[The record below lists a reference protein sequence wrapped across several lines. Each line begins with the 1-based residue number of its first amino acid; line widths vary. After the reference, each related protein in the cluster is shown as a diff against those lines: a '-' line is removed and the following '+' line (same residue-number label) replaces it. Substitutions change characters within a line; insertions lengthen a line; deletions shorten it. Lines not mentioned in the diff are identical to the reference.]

1 MESKNKRN
9 PAIKNYFFIFRNGFR
24 IVKKHIWIFL
34 IPFLMSVFNII
45 YHTSFLHW
53 HFVVKQQK
61 VVPSFTQEWKF
72 LFSSISFAFLHH
84 LPHLILN
91 SFSFFHPPINY
102 GAIANLVLPLL
113 ILIGY
118 KRIKRYLCYKK
129 EEPELKT
136 PISFTVKILLASLI
150 IGIGLLLFNLSF
162 WIWRSSHIPTDQP
175 LILIKIT
182 ALSGLA
188 TYWYAAILVA
198 LLTSGILI
206 VINKVLMSEKIVKSE
221 ITSEMLKC
229 FKPLFLFYLILT
241 GISGFLFM
249 AISLPIIIRSMSVEA
264 IKETSIHLY
273 YFLTQFIFPVVTLAV
288 VFIPYIV
295 VKEKLALKA
304 AFKANFIFW
313 KRHFAK
319 IIIFVLFGIGV
330 LFIPLLV
337 DELAGCSFRL
347 SSPLILNL
355 LESIVITAL
364 KVFVNLIVVTA
375 LVIFYSS
382 TTSGKVI
389 SLKTEESKN

>member
-1 MESKNKRN
+1 
-9 PAIKNYFFIFRNGFR
+9 
-24 IVKKHIWIFL
+24 
-34 IPFLMSVFNII
+34 MSVFNII

-84 LPHLILN
+84 LSHLILN

-118 KRIKRYLCYKK
+118 RHIKRHLRYKT

-136 PISFTVKILLASLI
+136 PVSFTMKILLASLI

-175 LILIKIT
+175 LILIKIAAFS
-182 ALSGLA
+182 ALD

-198 LLTSGILI
+198 LLTGGILI
-206 VINKVLMSEKIVKSE
+206 VINKVLMSKKIVKSE
-221 ITSEMLKC
+221 VASEMIKY

-241 GISGFLFM
+241 GIFGFVFM
-249 AISLPIIIRSMSVEA
+249 ITYLPTVITSNEA

-273 YFLTQFIFPVVTLAV
+273 YFLTQFIFPVITLAV
-288 VFIPYIV
+288 IFTPYII
-295 VKEKLALKA
+295 VKERLALKA
-304 AFKANFIFW
+304 AFKANFVFW
-313 KRHFAK
+313 KRHFTK
-319 IIIFVLFGIGV
+319 IVTFILFGIGV

-337 DELAGCSFRL
+337 DELAGFSFRL

-355 LESIVITAL
+355 LASIVITAL
-364 KVFVNLIVVTA
+364 KIFANLIVVAA

-382 TTSGKVI
+382 LTSKEQVSPKERSI
-389 SLKTEESKN
+389 KQA

>member
-9 PAIKNYFFIFRNGFR
+9 LAIKNYFLMYRNGLR

-84 LPHLILN
+84 LPHFILN

-118 KRIKRYLCYKK
+118 RHIKRHLRYKT

-136 PISFTVKILLASLI
+136 PVSFTVKILLASFI

-198 LLTSGILI
+198 LLTGGILI
-206 VINKVLMSEKIVKSE
+206 VINKVLMSERIVKSE

-241 GISGFLFM
+241 GIFGFLFM
-249 AISLPIIIRSMSVEA
+249 IAYLPTVITSNEA

-273 YFLTQFIFPVVTLAV
+273 YFLTQFIFPVITLAV
-288 VFIPYIV
+288 IFTPYII
-295 VKEKLALKA
+295 VKERLAPKA
-304 AFKANFIFW
+304 AFKANFVFW
-313 KRHFAK
+313 KRHFTK
-319 IIIFVLFGIGV
+319 IVTFILFGIGV

-337 DELAGCSFRL
+337 DELAGFSFRL

-355 LESIVITAL
+355 LASIVITAL
-364 KVFVNLIVVTA
+364 KVFVNLTVVTA

-382 TTSGKVI
+382 LTSKEKLSVDTTKI
-389 SLKTEESKN
+389 